1 MVDIALSSA
10 CASAL
15 RADEPPSAT
24 GSCSTKVA
32 PSINRAAS
40 PPTPEYFR
48 AIVDDYAREQRAGA
62 KAEMQFYMRQ
72 PSLTE
77 AVDVAAKCVLPNG
90 KRHPHQRRIP
100 STSLVKV
107 RRRLLAVDFRTCKS
121 FDDLH
126 AAVNDA
132 IADIHMIGA
141 LFVYDVSQ
149 RIGAFLRLAPERVY
163 LHRGTLEGALAL
175 GLGRGR
181 EWIDLAELPEAFR
194 RLTPAEAEDCLC
206 IYKRQLGAR

>member
-107 RRRLLAVDFRTCKS
+107 RRRLLAVDFRTCQS

-132 IADIHMIGA
+132 IADIHMIKVISWCSDFA
-141 LFVYDVSQ
+141 NLY
-149 RIGAFLRLAPERVY
+149 LRFPARRRRTPPKRTRPTSV
-163 LHRGTLEGALAL
+163 ACC
-175 GLGRGR
+175 GLGAPAKRVR
-181 EWIDLAELPEAFR
+181 PDRRFAPCSHERPRAEGYVK
-194 RLTPAEAEDCLC
+194 AEVISLQSTD
-206 IYKRQLGAR
+206 